1 MLTSALRAVR
11 ILLLGLCMMTAA
23 GSVLAGPKILRIAH
37 TNGLESLDPAMSIDH
52 RTAMF
57 MRAVYDSL
65 VDYVPGK
72 WPQLEN
78 KLAESYEISPDQLV
92 YTFHLRKGMQ
102 WQKGFGEITAEDVKF
117 TLDRA
122 MDPKTGSPTR
132 TLWDP
137 VGKIEVPDK
146 YTVRIT
152 LKKPDP
158 GFLYKLAPWKSG
170 IVVSKK
176 AFEKFGADYGQKP
189 EAVVGSGPFEVTAF
203 TTGQKYEFRRYDKY
217 YGKKPKLDGFEIL
230 AIPREA
236 TAALALQKGEID
248 MFHIRA
254 KETLAALKKDPN
266 VSLYMGPSG
275 VPKAFITLN
284 TEGQF
289 KDVRV
294 RRAMLHA
301 LDSALITET
310 VGGEMA
316 TRACGLLA
324 PGVYEAALGC
334 DVLPKYAYDPKKA
347 KQLLTEAGFPNGF
360 KSKLTI
366 LAVVPYVDIAPV
378 LQDYWRK
385 VGVDMEIEAVPVNDY
400 LKKMNDGA
408 SVQAMIWSVP
418 PGPPEGSFFL
428 WTALDSASTKPG
440 INTMLYKDV
449 DGLMDK
455 AFAAKTAAE
464 RKELYGQI
472 QKKVVEDLPIL
483 PVYFE
488 RAVLAVRK
496 EVDMGPTVNGQ
507 TLLPSLW
514 PWVNIETFDKR
525 GD

>member
-1 MLTSALRAVR
+1 MLRNANRIVWVLVVGCFLVAALSAKAEE
-11 ILLLGLCMMTAA
+11 
-23 GSVLAGPKILRIAH
+23 KILRIAH

-57 MRAVYDSL
+57 LRAVYDSL

-72 WPQLEN
+72 WPELEN
-78 KLAESYEISPDQLV
+78 KLAETYEISPDQLV
-92 YTFHLRKGMQ
+92 YTFHLRHGMQ
-102 WQKGFGEITAEDVKF
+102 WQKGFGEITSEDVKF

-137 VGKIEVPDK
+137 VGKIETPDK
-146 YTVRIT
+146 YTVKIT
-152 LKKPDP
+152 LKTTDP

-170 IVVSKK
+170 IIVSKK
-176 AFEKFGADYGQKP
+176 AFEKFGADYGQRP

-203 TTGQKYEFRRYDKY
+203 TVGQKYEFRRFDKY
-217 YGKKPKLDGFEIL
+217 HGRKAELDGFEIL

-236 TAALALQKGEID
+236 TAVLALQKGEVD
-248 MFHIRA
+248 MLHIRA
-254 KETLAALKKDPN
+254 KESLAALKKDPN
-266 VSLYMGPSG
+266 ITLYMGLSG

-284 TEGQF
+284 TENQYF
-289 KDVRV
+289 KDIRV
-294 RRAMLHA
+294 RRAMAYA
-301 LDSALITET
+301 LDSDLITEY

-334 DVLPKYAYDPKKA
+334 DVLPKYPYDPQKA
-347 KQLLTEAGFPNGF
+347 KALLAEAGYPNGF

-385 VGVDMEIEAVPVNDY
+385 VGIDMEIEAAPITDY

-408 SVQAMIWSVP
+408 SVAAMIWSVP
-418 PGPPEGSFFL
+418 AGPPEGSFFL
-428 WTALDSASTKPG
+428 WTALDAASTKPG
-440 INTMLYKDV
+440 INTMLYKGV
-449 DGLMDK
+449 DDLLDK
-455 AFAAKTAAE
+455 AFASKSPTE

-472 QKKVVEDLPIL
+472 QRKVVEDLPII

-496 EVDMGPTVNGQ
+496 DVDLGASAKGQ
-507 TLLPSLW
+507 TLEPSLW
-514 PWVNIETFDKR
+514 PWVNIEQFDKR
-525 GD
+525 

>member
-1 MLTSALRAVR
+1 MLNTTTRAFR
-11 ILLLGLCMMTAA
+11 IFLLIACSMFAVA
-23 GSVLAGPKILRIAH
+23 GNVLAAEKILRIAH

-57 MRAVYDSL
+57 LRAVYDSL
-65 VDYVPGK
+65 VDYVPGN

-78 KLAESYEISPDQLV
+78 KLAEKYEISPDQLV
-92 YTFHLRKGMQ
+92 YTFYLRKGMQ
-102 WQKGFGEITAEDVKF
+102 WQKGFGEITSDDVKF

-137 VGKIEVPDK
+137 VGKIETPDK
-146 YTVRIT
+146 YTVKIT
-152 LKKPDP
+152 LKKADP

-176 AFEKFGADYGQKP
+176 AFEKYGAEYGQRP
-189 EAVVGSGPFEVTAF
+189 ETVVGSGPFEVTAF
-203 TTGQKYEFRRYDKY
+203 TVGQKYEFRRYDKY
-217 YGKKPKLDGFEIL
+217 YGRKAKLDGFEIL

-236 TAALALQKGEID
+236 TSALALQKGEID
-248 MFHIRA
+248 MFHVRS

-266 VSLYMGPSG
+266 VVLYMGPSG

-284 TEGQF
+284 TENPYF

-294 RRAMLHA
+294 RRAMLYA
-301 LDSALITET
+301 LDSDLITES

-324 PGVYEAALGC
+324 PGVYEAAIGC
-334 DVLPKYAYDPKKA
+334 DVLPKYAYDPQKA
-347 KQLLTEAGFPNGF
+347 KALLTEAGFPNGF

-385 VGVDMEIEAVPVNDY
+385 VGIDMEIEAVPVNDY

-408 SVQAMIWSVP
+408 SIAAMIWSVP
-418 PGPPEGSFFL
+418 AGPPEGSFFL
-428 WTALDSASTKPG
+428 WTALHSSSTKPG
-440 INTMLYKDV
+440 INTMLYKGTDAM
-449 DGLMDK
+449 LDK
-455 AFAAKTAAE
+455 ALASKSPDE
-464 RKELYGQI
+464 RKELYAQI
-472 QKKVVEDLPIL
+472 QKKVVEDVPIL

-496 EVDMGPTVNGQ
+496 EVDMGASAKGQ
-507 TLLPSLW
+507 TLGPSLW
-514 PWVNIETFDKR
+514 PWVGIEQFDKR
-525 GD
+525 